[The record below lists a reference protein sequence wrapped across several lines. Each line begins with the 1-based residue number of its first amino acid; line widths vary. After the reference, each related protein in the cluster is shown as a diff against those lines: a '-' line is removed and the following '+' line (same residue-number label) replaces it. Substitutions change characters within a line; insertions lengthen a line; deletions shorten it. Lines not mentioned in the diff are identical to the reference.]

1 MQKSR
6 RLILFLIII
15 FLSIPLG
22 SIPYICIDAGIPL
35 LFNSEE
41 HSAPNPVILQGLGV
55 SVPIL
60 SFDIVFLETSIL
72 LFGTQYQY
80 ADDRAAPADWERA
93 DTLWV
98 LEPVIDLRMGANID
112 LGNKWEV
119 GLSAGPALFLRF
131 PLFAFDPTME
141 EELIPEYQES
151 MFAYFFGNGR
161 FFMFSMEAAFRWQLY
176 ENIKLCFKLRNN
188 LPLFHIWDEEEV
200 PFWDQMI
207 IKGLVGIAIMFTQ
220 DE

>member
-1 MQKSR
+1 MQKFKK
-6 RLILFLIII
+6 LFFIII
-15 FLSIPLG
+15 LLLLGIPLTG
-22 SIPYICIDAGIPL
+22 LPYICIDAGIPL

-41 HSAPNPVILQGLGV
+41 NSAPNPVILQGLGV
-55 SVPIL
+55 TVPVL
-60 SFDIVFLETSIL
+60 SFEIVFLETSIL

-93 DTLWV
+93 NTLWV
-98 LEPVIDLRMGANID
+98 LESVMDLRMGANID
-112 LGNKWEV
+112 LGNSWEV
-119 GLSAGPALFLRF
+119 GLSAGPAFFLRF
-131 PLFAFDPTME
+131 PLFAFDRTME

-161 FFMFSMEAAFRWQLY
+161 FFMSSIEAAFRWQLY
-176 ENIKLCFKLRNN
+176 DNIKLCFKLRNN
-188 LPLFHIWDEEEV
+188 LPLFHIWDGEAV

-207 IKGLVGIAIMFTQ
+207 IKGLIGIAIIFTQ